1 MNISNVSY
9 ILIPIL
15 TIFYGVFYYFSEK
28 GYVGNNNENN
38 SKIGLLVLII
48 YFIAIVLSQL
58 IFLFIEAK
66 NNLTSM
72 KSGSLFLKVLG
83 ISIIPWLLVFFLIHF
98 LINNFDNFR
107 EPFAKTFGSLFVY
120 LFQITEP
127 LQQDLLEN
135 TVSRSL
141 WYGLAAM
148 ITVSWAFNWTQ
159 SAILNNTKPVEVI
172 EKEQI
177 AYEELMSKK
186 ETSKPNQQV
195 RKITD

>member
-15 TIFYGVFYYFSEK
+15 TIFYSVFYYFSEK
-28 GYVGNNNENN
+28 GYLGNNNQNN
-38 SKIGLLVLII
+38 SKIGLIVLII

-66 NNLTSM
+66 NNLSSM
-72 KSGSLFLKVLG
+72 KSSSLFLKVLG

-120 LFQITEP
+120 LFQISDP
-127 LQQDLLEN
+127 LKQELLEN

-148 ITVSWAFNWTQ
+148 ITVSWAFNWAQ
-159 SAILNNTKPVEVI
+159 SAIINNTKPVEVI
-172 EKEQI
+172 EKEQQ
-177 AYEELMSKK
+177 AYEELISKK
-186 ETSKPNQQV
+186 ENNKPSQQV